1 MATEEDL
8 GPQLRARLTYRLKRA
23 LLDLEAL
30 HERHLGPSGV
40 TARELAVLQF
50 LDGREP
56 ESQQEAAA
64 RLGINRTTMVILLD
78 SLEGKGLVAR
88 RPDAEDRRRNVVVL
102 TDAGRAK
109 LHEAT
114 QASDA
119 AEQELLAPLDERE
132 AAQFRALLER
142 ITEARG
148 RALSGAPGEPVG
160 RGSEGDS
167 SGSPADVAPSVS
179 GARK

>member
-1 MATEEDL
+1 MATEEHL
-8 GPQLRARLTYRLKRA
+8 GPRLRTRLTYRLKRA
-23 LLDLEAL
+23 LADLETL
-30 HERHLGPSGV
+30 HEQHLGPHGV
-40 TARELAVLQF
+40 NARELGVLLF

-56 ESQQEAAA
+56 ESQQQAAA
-64 RLGINRTTMVILLD
+64 RMGIDRTTMVGLLD

-88 RPDAEDRRRNVVVL
+88 RADPQDRRRNVVVL

-109 LHEAT
+109 LEQAT

-142 ITEARG
+142 VT
-148 RALSGAPGEPVG
+148 
-160 RGSEGDS
+160 
-167 SGSPADVAPSVS
+167 DVS
-179 GARK
+179 R